1 MANVAIVTDS
11 SADLSAELL
20 AQAGIRQVPLV
31 VSFGEESFRSGAE
44 LTNEAFYARL
54 TAPGAAFP
62 RTAAPPVAGFEEA
75 YREALEGGADGVVCV
90 TLSARLS
97 ATYSH
102 AEAARQAFPDADIRV
117 IDSRT
122 TTHQEGLLVRQAA
135 EAAAAGASVSAVA
148 ELLEDLVARSR
159 LYFGLHTLEYLKRGG
174 RISAAQAAVGSVLS
188 VKPIIT
194 IEEGVVET
202 VDRPRTASRAR
213 ARLLELLSARPIERA
228 VVLHTLAPDAE
239 AFADELAARTGVGR
253 TAVEI
258 GLVGPVAG
266 SHVGPGA
273 MGAAVLYP
281 STPV

>member
-11 SADLSAELL
+11 SADLTAEQLASAHIHE
-20 AQAGIRQVPLV
+20 VPLV
-31 VSFGEESFRSGAE
+31 VSFGEESFRSGSE
-44 LTNEAFYARL
+44 LTNEDFYRRL
-54 TAPGAAFP
+54 TAPGAPFP
-62 RTAAPPVAGFEEA
+62 RTAAPPTSGFEAA
-75 YREALEGGADGVVCV
+75 YAGALAAGADSIVCV

-102 AEAARQAFPDADIRV
+102 ADSARRAFRDADIRIV
-117 IDSRT
+117 DSRT
-122 TTHQEGLLVRQAA
+122 TTHQQGLIVLKAA
-135 EAAAAGASVSAVA
+135 EAAAGGADADAVTD
-148 ELLEDLVARSR
+148 LLHRLVARSR

-194 IEEGVVET
+194 VEEGVVET

-213 ARLLELLSARPIERA
+213 ARLLELLSARPVEHA
-228 VVLHTLAPDAE
+228 VVLHTLAPDVE
-239 AFADELAARTGVGR
+239 AFADELAARTGLDRGSVD
-253 TAVEI
+253 I

-281 STPV
+281 GG